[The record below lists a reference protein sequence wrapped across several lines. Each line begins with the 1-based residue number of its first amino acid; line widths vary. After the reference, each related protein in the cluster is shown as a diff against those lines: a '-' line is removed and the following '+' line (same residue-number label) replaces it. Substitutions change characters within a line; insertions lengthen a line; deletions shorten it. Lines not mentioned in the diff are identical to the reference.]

1 MLGGCGESGSDGRDD
16 GDDGG
21 SRRNI
26 VVKTVDPDA
35 CLPRPL
41 LTDADGR
48 TTRQGSVEMSV
59 VEMMSGPC
67 DCSRPARASSPRDEI
82 LAIYDE
88 LRAVQVCGESTG
100 VACSDYCGCRILE
113 LAGSSSDPTSPLYAC
128 QNQTTVSDAS
138 IVGFCYIDPGRVD
151 ENGMPAPLGNPELVA
166 SCDPTQYQRLR
177 FVGADTPF
185 PGAHVFATASNAAPP

>member
-1 MLGGCGESGSDGRDD
+1 VLGGCGESGSEGRDA

-26 VVKTVDPDA
+26 VVKTVYADA

-41 LTDADGR
+41 VADAEGR
-48 TTRQGSVEMSV
+48 TTRVGSVEMSV
-59 VEMMSGPC
+59 VEMMPGAC
-67 DCSRPARASSPRDEI
+67 DCSRPARASSPLDEI

-88 LRAVQVCGESTG
+88 LRAAQVCGESTG

-128 QNQTTVSDAS
+128 QNHTTVSDAS
-138 IVGFCYIDPGRVD
+138 IVGFCYVAPGRVD
-151 ENGMPAPLGNPELVA
+151 ENGMPAPLGNPELA
-166 SCDPTQYQRLR
+166 AICDPTQYQRLR

-185 PGAHVFATASNAAPP
+185 PGAHVFAAASNAPPP